1 MSKNRYSGKSKSES
15 KNRNNCSLSLFFVP
29 ILMYHIVF
37 HSCNFYIFTSHIY
50 VVVFTNCSHSDLG
63 VVSCTATHSMKML
76 ASWLVFYWF
85 FCFIFY
91 TIVYF
96 FEIYTEMISLFMNSL
111 HLGLA
116 GSGSLTADFP
126 ADTLDQTHNLPGHFL
141 ISLCIMLVSEILN
154 AFLDPLLP
162 FPDFLHF

>member
-1 MSKNRYSGKSKSES
+1 MSVVIVVCTLRTQFILIY
-15 KNRNNCSLSLFFVP
+15 RSLSLFLVP

-37 HSCNFYIFTSHIY
+37 HFCNFYIFTSHIY

-96 FEIYTEMISLFMNSL
+96 FEIYTEMIYLFMNSL

-116 GSGSLTADFP
+116 DSGSLTADFP

-141 ISLCIMLVSEILN
+141 ICYNTISLHYAC
-154 AFLDPLLP
+154 F
-162 FPDFLHF
+162 